1 LPVGAVHDPLK
12 LHRRGPLSTKL
23 SHNYLQSRRHQ
34 EKHVMDKNR
43 TEGAKHEIKGS
54 VKEVVGVTGNKV
66 KEAKGNAEKNIG
78 KVQKAAGESI
88 DKARKA

>member
-1 LPVGAVHDPLK
+1 
-12 LHRRGPLSTKL
+12 
-23 SHNYLQSRRHQ
+23 
-34 EKHVMDKNR
+34 MDKNR

-54 VKEVVGVTGNKV
+54 VKELVGKVTGNKV

-78 KVQKAAGESI
+78 KVQKAAGEAI